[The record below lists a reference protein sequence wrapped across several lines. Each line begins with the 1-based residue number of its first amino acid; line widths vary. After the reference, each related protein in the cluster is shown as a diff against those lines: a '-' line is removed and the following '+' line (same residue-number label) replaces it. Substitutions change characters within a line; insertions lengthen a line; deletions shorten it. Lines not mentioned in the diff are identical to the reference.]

1 MLIKDLRTAKGMPQR
16 EFAAALGVDRT
27 TIAKW
32 ETGAALPR
40 AEICTSGTCS
50 TPVRGNPQRAQRVT
64 SGSAACAL

>member
-40 AEICTSGTCS
+40 ADMLPKIAKLLGCTISDLFEERKETN
-50 TPVRGNPQRAQRVT
+50 T
-64 SGSAACAL
+64 

>member
-1 MLIKDLRTAKGMPQR
+1 MLIKDLRTAKGMQQR

-40 AEICTSGTCS
+40 ADMLPKIAKLLGCTISDLFEE
-50 TPVRGNPQRAQRVT
+50 RKEAD
-64 SGSAACAL
+64 A

>member
-40 AEICTSGTCS
+40 ADMLPKIAKLLGCS
-50 TPVRGNPQRAQRVT
+50 VGDLFGEGKEDAT
-64 SGSAACAL
+64 

>member
-27 TIAKW
+27 TTAKW

-40 AEICTSGTCS
+40 ADMLPKIAKLLGCTISDLFEE
-50 TPVRGNPQRAQRVT
+50 RKEAD
-64 SGSAACAL
+64 A